1 LHDVG
6 YFCGD
11 EVEERVYAQ
20 ARRGLDLDGEF
31 ANCADGF
38 ADKVNVYFGSVS
50 KRKGV
55 SGVEDL
61 RGGQDLL
68 SQLCENFFDVLLRG
82 EHEEKLQFRNFYI
95 DRIIVFAKEDTDVV
109 S

>member
-50 KRKGV
+50 KKKVLVARKMYEADRTYSRNSV
-55 SGVEDL
+55 RTSL
-61 RGGQDLL
+61 M
-68 SQLCENFFDVLLRG
+68 FFSVASMKRSSS
-82 EHEEKLQFRNFYI
+82 FVTF
-95 DRIIVFAKEDTDVV
+95 T
-109 S
+109 